1 MDKPMPI
8 TRRLARAA
16 LFSLVNGAAWAA
28 GSECVAGLVWLV
40 QHR

>member
-1 MDKPMPI
+1 MDKPIPV

-16 LFSLVNGAAWAA
+16 LVSLVNGAAWAA
-28 GSECVAGLVWLV
+28 GSQSVACLVWWV

>member
-16 LFSLVNGAAWAA
+16 LFGLVNGAAWAA
-28 GSECVAGLVWLV
+28 GSHSVAVLAWLV